1 MGKKLMVIHNK
12 EMETLDIW
20 FDDPKKEVVCE
31 ELGEGIIL
39 KKDDKNKVI
48 GIEVLYFSKED
59 IPLEFKA
66 LSAKAISACEA

>member
-1 MGKKLMVIHNK
+1 MEKKLMVIHNK

-39 KKDDKNKVI
+39 KKDNGNKVI

-66 LSAKAISACEA
+66 LSAKAASICEA

>member
-1 MGKKLMVIHNK
+1 MEKKLKKLTLIHNK

-31 ELGEGIIL
+31 EIGEGIIL
-39 KKDDKNKVI
+39 KKDKNNRVI

-59 IPLEFKA
+59 VPLEFKA
-66 LSAKAISACEA
+66 LSAKAVG

>member
-1 MGKKLMVIHNK
+1 MEKKLIVIHNR

-20 FDDPKKEVVCE
+20 FDDPNKEVICE

-39 KKDDKNKVI
+39 KKDKNNKVI

-59 IPLEFKA
+59 VPIEFKA
-66 LSAKAISACEA
+66 LSAKVSGV